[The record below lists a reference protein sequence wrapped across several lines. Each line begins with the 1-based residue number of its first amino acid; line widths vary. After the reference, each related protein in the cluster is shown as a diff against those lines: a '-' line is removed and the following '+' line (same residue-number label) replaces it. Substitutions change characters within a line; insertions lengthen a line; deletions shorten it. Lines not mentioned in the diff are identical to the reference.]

1 MKSGD
6 GQSSELLSLDYA
18 IAQKLLPTINGVGEG
33 YKEQLNELQYWLSDT
48 KLTKSAGV
56 LEQIISQG
64 ESRMDYFGTSNVR
77 LGHPNL
83 GQRLENPV
91 PDLMKVRAA
100 SGFS

>member
-48 KLTKSAGV
+48 KLTKSAGI

-64 ESRMDYFGTSNVR
+64 ESRMDYFGY
-77 LGHPNL
+77 
-83 GQRLENPV
+83 
-91 PDLMKVRAA
+91 
-100 SGFS
+100 F